1 MNFTESIIEEAALA
15 WLEGLWA
22 TPCLTVL
29 RSCRICPGVERTE
42 PNYRDVVLPKL
53 ISGEVR
59 VKDAERFI
67 EGRQ

>member
-15 WLEGLWA
+15 WIEGLGYA
-22 TPCLTVL
+22 VL
-29 RSCRICPGVERTE
+29 DGSEIVPDMPGVERTE
-42 PNYRDVVLPKL
+42 PNYHDVVLPKL